1 MKKIV
6 STAPGR
12 ICLFGDHQDYLKLPV
27 IACAI
32 NRFIRI
38 EARPNKKSVFD
49 FNLLDLNKKT
59 QIDFKSDFNNIEKG
73 DFLRTAL
80 KVVRK
85 IDCIPDM
92 GYDIEI
98 KSNIPINAGLS
109 SSSALTLAWIQFLL
123 EAFGSNQ
130 KPTPNLLA
138 YLAYET
144 EVLEQGSS
152 GGKMDQYTIGLGNLI
167 YLDTKDDAVTS
178 FEKPLNNLVVGVSG
192 VSKDTFG
199 TLSFLKS
206 NAWEA
211 IDKVTQIIPK
221 FKISKAKVEDQDRY
235 LNLLDERQKP
245 FLYAAINNHAI
256 TQKAKMELQNE
267 HPDLRRLGEM
277 MSEHHY
283 ILKEY
288 LKITPP
294 RIDKMIENALNA
306 GAFGAK
312 IVGSGGGGCI
322 VAIATPENEQ
332 EVINALLEAGAIDAF
347 SAKITAGANIK
358 NYE

>member
-1 MKKIV
+1 MNKFL

-32 NRFIRI
+32 NRFINI
-38 EARPNKKSVFD
+38 EATPNKKSVFD

-59 QIDFKSDFNNIEKG
+59 QINFKSDFNNISKG

-85 IDCIPDM
+85 IDCIPDR

-123 EAFGSNQ
+123 EAFGANQ
-130 KPTPNLLA
+130 KPTPSLLA

-144 EVLEQGSS
+144 EVLEQGSN
-152 GGKMDQYTIGLGNLI
+152 GGKMDQYTIGFGNLI
-167 YLDTKDDAVTS
+167 CLETKNDAVTS
-178 FEKPLNNLVVGVSG
+178 FEKSIENLVVGVSG

-199 TLSFLKS
+199 ILACLKS

-211 IDKVTQIIPK
+211 IDKVTQTIPE
-221 FKISKAKVEDQDRY
+221 FKISKARVEDQDRY
-235 LNLLDERQKP
+235 LNLLEEKQKP

-256 TQKAKMELQNE
+256 TQKAKVELQKELPNL
-267 HPDLRRLGEM
+267 HKLGKL

-306 GAFGAK
+306 GALGAK
-312 IVGSGGGGCI
+312 IIGSGGGGCI
-322 VAIATPENEQ
+322 VAIATPKNEQ
-332 EVINALLEAGAIDAF
+332 EVINAILEAGAIDAF
-347 SAKITAGANIK
+347 SAQITKGAKIEK
-358 NYE
+358 V

>member
-1 MKKIV
+1 MNKFL

-32 NRFIRI
+32 NRFINI
-38 EARPNKKSVFD
+38 EATSNKKNVFD

-59 QIDFKSDFNNIEKG
+59 QIDFYSDLNNIAKG

-85 IDCIPDM
+85 IDCIPDR

-123 EAFGSNQ
+123 EAFGANQ
-130 KPTPNLLA
+130 KSTPRLLA

-167 YLDTKDDAVTS
+167 YLETKNDAVTS
-178 FEKPLNNLVVGVSG
+178 FEKPIDNLVVGVSG
-192 VSKDTFG
+192 VPKDTFG
-199 TLSFLKS
+199 NLSFLKS

-211 IDKVTQIIPK
+211 IDKVTQIIPE
-221 FKISKAKVEDQDRY
+221 FEISKAKVEDQDRY
-235 LNLLDERQKP
+235 LNLLDEKQKT

-256 TQKAKMELQNE
+256 TQKAKVELQKE
-267 HPDLRRLGEM
+267 RPDLHKLGEL

-283 ILKEY
+283 ILKKY

-294 RIDKMIENALNA
+294 RIDKMIESALNA
-306 GAFGAK
+306 GALGAK
-312 IVGSGGGGCI
+312 IIGSGGGGCI

-332 EVINALLEAGAIDAF
+332 EVINAILKAGAINAF
-347 SAKITAGANIK
+347 SAQITAGAKIK
-358 NYE
+358 NHE

>member
-1 MKKIV
+1 MNKIL

-32 NRFIRI
+32 NRFINI
-38 EARPNKKSVFD
+38 EATPNEKSVFD

-59 QIDFKSDFNNIEKG
+59 QIDFKSDFNNITKG

-109 SSSALTLAWIQFLL
+109 SSSALTLGWIQFLL

-167 YLDTKDDAVTS
+167 YLDTKNDAVTS
-178 FEKPLNNLVVGVSG
+178 FEKPLNNLVIGVSG

-256 TQKAKMELQNE
+256 TQKAKVELQNE
-267 HPDLRRLGEM
+267 HPDLRKLGEM
-277 MSEHHY
+277 MNEHHY

-294 RIDKMIENALNA
+294 RIDKMIKNALNA

-347 SAKITAGANIK
+347 SAKITVGANIK

>member
-6 STAPGR
+6 SSAPGR

-38 EARPNKKSVFD
+38 EATPNKKSVFD

-59 QIDFKSDFNNIEKG
+59 QIDFKSDFNNITKG

-130 KPTPNLLA
+130 KSTPNLLA

-167 YLDTKDDAVTS
+167 YLDTKNDAVTS

-256 TQKAKMELQNE
+256 TQKAKVELQNE

-277 MSEHHY
+277 MNEHHY